1 MTRKTGRVTTIRLC
15 PDTAKIADE
24 QIGNLSKFVRTQL
37 KEFAISKVPLNYH
50 NAWRSHLEI
59 CYPFKSDG
67 FCRICWP
74 QGVPTQGEWD
84 EWLQMMRDSGKR
96 LSLQDFRKS
105 IEIGSSVLE
114 AQKSVSKLKRIWN
127 VLSNRG

>member
-1 MTRKTGRVTTIRLC
+1 MTRKRGRVTTIRLC
-15 PDTAKIADE
+15 PETAQIADE

-59 CYPFKSDG
+59 CYPFKSAG

-74 QGVPTQGEWD
+74 QGVPTQDEWD

-105 IEIGSSVLE
+105 IEIGSAVLE
-114 AQKSVSKLKRIWN
+114 LKKTESKLKRIWN
-127 VLSNRG
+127 ILSNRG